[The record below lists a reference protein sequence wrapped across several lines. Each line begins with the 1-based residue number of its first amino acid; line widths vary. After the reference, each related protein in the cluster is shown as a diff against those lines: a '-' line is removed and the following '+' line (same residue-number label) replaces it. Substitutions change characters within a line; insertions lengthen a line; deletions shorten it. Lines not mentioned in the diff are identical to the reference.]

1 MKVITTRL
9 NNGLTIATQKI
20 LESES
25 VTTGLWIKSGS
36 RNESIAEH
44 GLAHMLEHMAFKG
57 TKKRSA
63 RDIAQ
68 EIEDVGGEINAST
81 SVEITGYF
89 SHILPKD
96 TDLAVEILSD
106 IICNPVFDSQELEKE
121 KHVVLQEI
129 GSNNDNPSDIIF
141 DHFMQVAFKDQAIGR
156 PILGTAQSLQT
167 FQPKDFK
174 NFMAKHYYAENMVF
188 AGVGAVDHDKF
199 VKSIEKYLG
208 KLPQKQEK
216 YQIKPAEYIGGRI
229 IDPRPLMDAQIVMGF
244 EGCTYLQPHFYTA
257 QLLSLILGGG
267 MSSRL
272 FQNIRE
278 KLGLCYSIYAFHWG
292 FSDNG
297 IFGISA
303 STNKEG
309 LEQLIKTIV
318 KEIQLLTND
327 ISENELKRAVAQYK
341 AAIIM
346 SHESSSARA
355 PTIAR
360 QLLTYG
366 EILSNQQI
374 FKEIDNIT
382 ITDIKKLS
390 EKIFFN
396 SKPSIAAVGPVENL
410 LSTEELSNL
419 LAQ

>member
-156 PILGTAQSLQT
+156 PILGTAQT
-167 FQPKDFK
+167 
-174 NFMAKHYYAENMVF
+174 
-188 AGVGAVDHDKF
+188 KF
-199 VKSIEKYLG
+199 FSNILK
-208 KLPQKQEK
+208 
-216 YQIKPAEYIGGRI
+216 KP
-229 IDPRPLMDAQIVMGF
+229 
-244 EGCTYLQPHFYTA
+244 
-257 QLLSLILGGG
+257 
-267 MSSRL
+267 
-272 FQNIRE
+272 
-278 KLGLCYSIYAFHWG
+278 
-292 FSDNG
+292 
-297 IFGISA
+297 
-303 STNKEG
+303 
-309 LEQLIKTIV
+309 
-318 KEIQLLTND
+318 
-327 ISENELKRAVAQYK
+327 
-341 AAIIM
+341 
-346 SHESSSARA
+346 
-355 PTIAR
+355 
-360 QLLTYG
+360 
-366 EILSNQQI
+366 
-374 FKEIDNIT
+374 
-382 ITDIKKLS
+382 
-390 EKIFFN
+390 
-396 SKPSIAAVGPVENL
+396 
-410 LSTEELSNL
+410 
-419 LAQ
+419 